1 MMKKR
6 ENVLIAVLPE
16 QKAHCQNRKNTA
28 RTEKHTART
37 VKNTSRT
44 ERTLPEQKEHCQNR
58 NNTVPSDGHESLIH
72 ARIQFGRSL
81 IKFYRK
87 LICQCLSLLKW
98 YFLKV
103 AKVVI
108 M

>member
-1 MMKKR
+1 MIEDWLKGNPLNLKATRLKMLYDEKER
-6 ENVLIAVLPE
+6 ECTN
-16 QKAHCQNRKNTA
+16 CSTA
-28 RTEKHTART
+28 RTE
-37 VKNTSRT
+37 S
-44 ERTLPEQKEHCQNR
+44 TLPEQKEHCQNR
-58 NNTVPSDGHESLIH
+58 NNTVPSDGHEGLIH